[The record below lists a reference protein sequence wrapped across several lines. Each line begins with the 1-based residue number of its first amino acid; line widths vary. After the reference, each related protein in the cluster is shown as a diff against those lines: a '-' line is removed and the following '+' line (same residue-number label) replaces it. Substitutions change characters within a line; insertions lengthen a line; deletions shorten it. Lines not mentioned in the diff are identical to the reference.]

1 MQKNPLGYALIVLL
15 VSGTATA
22 AHARDAAS
30 HTHAHGDANIV
41 QNCSAAGGGKPA
53 SCARVA
59 CDAKDKAFLGTWSG
73 KFEAYVRKQSTPG
86 HTVFRPYSESV
97 TYAVGDCLRNTA
109 NGDIFIVGHQ
119 TDRYPAFGKLPT
131 KVSRSLL
138 ITGHHAGG
146 TPFLRTVGDDGTY
159 DYALVYQ
166 NQAASL
172 SIWQLHLPASKGN
185 PEMAFTTIDGRDFNT
200 QSKYK
205 RDVTITMQV
214 GPSKAPYWSG
224 VIAYGWHARQG

>member
-1 MQKNPLGYALIVLL
+1 MQKNGLRYALIVLL
-15 VSGTATA
+15 ASTTGTAV
-22 AHARDAAS
+22 HARAAAAS
-30 HTHAHGDANIV
+30 RPAHGDANIV
-41 QNCSAAGGGKPA
+41 QNCSVAGEGKSA

-59 CDAKDKAFLGTWSG
+59 CDAKYKIFLGTWSG

-86 HTVFRPYSESV
+86 HAVFRPYAESV
-97 TYAVGDCLRNTA
+97 TYGVDDCLRNTA

-119 TDRYPAFGKLPT
+119 TDRYPAFGKLPA
-131 KVSRSLL
+131 KINRSLL

-166 NQAASL
+166 NQSASL
-172 SIWQLHLPASKGN
+172 SIWQLHLPASKGT
-185 PEMAFTTIDGRDFNT
+185 PEMTFTTIDGRDFNAK
-200 QSKYK
+200 SKYN
-205 RDVTITMQV
+205 RDVTITMQL

>member
-1 MQKNPLGYALIVLL
+1 MQKKGLGYALIVLL
-15 VSGTATA
+15 ASGTAVHVWA
-22 AHARDAAS
+22 AAPS
-30 HTHAHGDANIV
+30 THAHGDTNIL
-41 QNCSAAGGGKPA
+41 QNCSAAGGGESA
-53 SCARVA
+53 SCVRVA
-59 CDAKDKAFLGTWSG
+59 CGAKYKTFLGTWRG
-73 KFEAYVRKQSTPG
+73 RFEAYVRKQSAPG
-86 HTVFRPYSESV
+86 HTVFRPYAESV
-97 TYAVGDCLRNTA
+97 TYGADDCLRNTA

-119 TDRYPAFGKLPT
+119 TDHYPAFGKLSA
-131 KVSRSLL
+131 KISRSLL
-138 ITGHHAGG
+138 ITGQHASG

-166 NQAASL
+166 NKAASL

-185 PEMAFTTIDGRDFNT
+185 PEMTFATIDGRDFNT
-200 QSKYK
+200 KSKYK